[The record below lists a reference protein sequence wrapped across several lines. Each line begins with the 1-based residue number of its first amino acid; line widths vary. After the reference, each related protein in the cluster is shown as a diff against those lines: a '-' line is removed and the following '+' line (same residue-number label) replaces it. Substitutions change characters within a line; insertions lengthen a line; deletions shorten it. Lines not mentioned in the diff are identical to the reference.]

1 MSDTSRSPRSAQE
14 HVPGQQTRGNAAWC
28 RGPIGTTEDVASSLR
43 PRFNERLGGRATTAW
58 SPAWRSGSE
67 HPKVEHRSSRNS
79 FFAEHAIQRI
89 ARGMYGTHDEDVQR
103 RRQRSISDSRSCV
116 ARSRASGPL
125 GAHSSLLRLMTAL
138 QDYQEMKSS
147 NVQRQ
152 SGPDPCR
159 AVVCT
164 VLSGPP
170 SSCCKTCRTC
180 AAKALNSRTHPPPS
194 LLLKIALKLDSN
206 SLVSTTYLFQATAL
220 RAPRWAREAS
230 PGRVWPYYKAPPHS
244 GSGPSLQA
252 ARCPLRWNGAIQ

>member
-147 NVQRQ
+147 NVQ

-180 AAKALNSRTHPPPS
+180 AGRVLRKPS
-194 LLLKIALKLDSN
+194 
-206 SLVSTTYLFQATAL
+206 T
-220 RAPRWAREAS
+220 RAPTHLL
-230 PGRVWPYYKAPPHS
+230 PYSSKLP
-244 GSGPSLQA
+244 
-252 ARCPLRWNGAIQ
+252 